1 MADTTCCSTS
11 CDSSRIARLEDKV
24 SRMRFWI
31 TLGAL
36 LIVAVMAFAAGAAF
50 GRCCAMRGGQGK
62 GAPPCPP
69 GQPCPVGMNC
79 GPQGAMNCGPAMN
92 CAPAMACPSGP
103 SSPQPMGCFNIA
115 IPGGDGAAACMPQG
129 GPQSGVFNFGGPGM
143 QGQMKVIE
151 LRGNGAMIMDDESDD
166 DDDDADDDED
176 GDEATQT
183 RRVEVRVV
191 APTPP
196 APPPAP

>member
-1 MADTTCCSTS
+1 
-11 CDSSRIARLEDKV
+11 
-24 SRMRFWI
+24 
-31 TLGAL
+31 
-36 LIVAVMAFAAGAAF
+36 
-50 GRCCAMRGGQGK
+50 
-62 GAPPCPP
+62 
-69 GQPCPVGMNC
+69 
-79 GPQGAMNCGPAMN
+79 
-92 CAPAMACPSGP
+92 
-103 SSPQPMGCFNIA
+103 MGCFNIA

-129 GPQSGVFNFGGPGM
+129 GPHSGVFNFGGPGM

-151 LRGNGAMIMDDESDD
+151 LRGNGAMIMDDESDE
-166 DDDDADDDED
+166 DDDED